1 LRPFRRGN
9 LGKTGNIFT
18 GTGAFPKRCLLG
30 VISLQMPREGA
41 SQKLAAAVLLD
52 SAAKNRQQNQVG
64 RATTPLSWPW
74 TKPNLAQIHISS
86 LVLRGID

>member
-1 LRPFRRGN
+1 MARPATF
-9 LGKTGNIFT
+9 LLE
-18 GTGAFPKRCLLG
+18 TGAFPRRCLLA
-30 VISLQMPREGA
+30 VTSLQMPREGA

-74 TKPNLAQIHISS
+74 TKADLAKIHISS

>member
-1 LRPFRRGN
+1 MSAGSH
-9 LGKTGNIFT
+9 
-18 GTGAFPKRCLLG
+18 
-30 VISLQMPREGA
+30 SLQMPREGA